1 MNWVG
6 RLAILSATQPAR
18 QRLVGGAAQGLM
30 SAAAAILAYLPTKPL
45 GLQEGFWGSIT
56 AIAVVQG
63 QLSATQ
69 ASARDQVAGAAI
81 GSIVG
86 AAVVVLAGPQH
97 LAAYALAIVLCMA
110 VCWLLNVPSAAR
122 LGGSTVTI
130 IALVPHH
137 STIGWMM
144 LSRVSEVGW
153 GVAVGIAT
161 VWLVDKAREF
171 LGTAPP
177 TAKTSP
183 AEAHTAEVH
192 TAETSPA
199 QPPARTPDGH

>member
-1 MNWVG
+1 MNWIA
-6 RLAILSATQPAR
+6 RLALLGAAQPAR

-30 SAAAAILAYLPTKPL
+30 SAAAAIVAYLPTKPL

-63 QLSATQ
+63 GLSATQ

-81 GSIVG
+81 GSLIG
-86 AAVVVLAGPQH
+86 AAVVVSSGQH
-97 LAAYALAIVLCMA
+97 LASYALAIVLCMA
-110 VCWLLNVPSAAR
+110 ACWLLNVPNAAR

-137 STIGWMM
+137 STVGWMM
-144 LSRVSEVGW
+144 LSRLSEVGW

-161 VWLVDKAREF
+161 VWLVDKARG
-171 LGTAPP
+171 LYGPRPANSPQIPP
-177 TAKTSP
+177 
-183 AEAHTAEVH
+183 
-192 TAETSPA
+192 
-199 QPPARTPDGH
+199 

>member
-1 MNWVG
+1 MNWIA
-6 RLAILSATQPAR
+6 RLAMLGSAQPAR

-63 QLSATQ
+63 GLSATQ

-81 GSIVG
+81 GSIIG
-86 AAVVVLAGPQH
+86 ATVVVLAGQH

-110 VCWLLNVPSAAR
+110 TCWLLNMPSAAR

-153 GVAVGIAT
+153 GVAVGVAT
-161 VWLVDKAREF
+161 VWLVEKARG
-171 LGTAPP
+171 LSGTLP
-177 TAKTSP
+177 
-183 AEAHTAEVH
+183 
-192 TAETSPA
+192 
-199 QPPARTPDGH
+199 PPAKPPQLPH

>member
-6 RLAILSATQPAR
+6 RLAVLGAIQPAR

-63 QLSATQ
+63 QLSATR

-86 AAVVVLAGPQH
+86 ATVVVLAGQQI
-97 LAAYALAIVLCMA
+97 AAYALAIVLCMA

-137 STIGWMM
+137 STVGWMM

-153 GVAVGIAT
+153 GVAVGITT
-161 VWLVDKAREF
+161 VWLVDKARG
-171 LGTAPP
+171 LSHRHDAGL
-177 TAKTSP
+177 S
-183 AEAHTAEVH
+183 
-192 TAETSPA
+192 
-199 QPPARTPDGH
+199 